1 MGGKQLE
8 SSEIGMS
15 AVFLFLSLLVFDEPN
30 KAPQSGRVEADI
42 PYAAGGEEH
51 KLDLYLPEKKG
62 FTTIVYIYGGGWH
75 AGTRKSVTPI
85 GQKLQSMGYGCAALS
100 HRLMPPDKFPA
111 QIEDVAE
118 AFAWIHKH
126 IGEKG
131 GDPKRLIMMGH
142 SSGAHLSLLLATDPK
157 YLAKH
162 KLSPADIKAV
172 IGLSPPVN
180 LEQRPG
186 GIGFGD
192 ALMGGKGADVFG
204 RDPAVMK
211 DASPIQHVTKDL
223 PPTLLIVGENDF
235 PKLDEDAK
243 AFVVKAKAEKVS
255 ATEYV
260 AKGRNHMAV
269 VRGLIEEKSDV
280 LEKVKNFLEKE
291 GK

>member
-1 MGGKQLE
+1 MIFAHLITLLGFVGDPPVAPAPATQGK
-8 SSEIGMS
+8 
-15 AVFLFLSLLVFDEPN
+15 
-30 KAPQSGRVEADI
+30 VELDI
-42 PYAAGGEEH
+42 PYGEH
-51 KLDLYLPEKKG
+51 GDQNKLDLYLPDKKD
-62 FTTIVYIYGGGWH
+62 FTTIVFIYGGGWH
-75 AGTRKSVTPI
+75 AGSRKSVRPI
-85 GQKLQSMGYGCAALS
+85 GEKFQKLGYGCALLS

-111 QIEDVAE
+111 QIDDVAA

-126 IGEKG
+126 IAEKG

-162 KLSPADIKAV
+162 KLSPVDIKAV
-172 IGLSPPVN
+172 VGLSPPVN

-204 RDPAVMK
+204 RDSVVMK
-211 DASPIQHVTKDL
+211 DASPIQHVTKNL

-243 AFVVKAKAEKVS
+243 TFVEKAKAEN
-255 ATEYV
+255 ATATVYIT
-260 AKGRNHMAV
+260 KSRNHMAV
-269 VRGLIEEKSDV
+269 VHGLIEEKSDV
-280 LEKVKNFLEKE
+280 QERVREFLEKE
-291 GK
+291 VK